1 MSSLSQKLTAMGLRS
16 LDFNQA
22 EAASLDA
29 LLSQLDTEFA
39 TLQQQ
44 RPNSKGDDL
53 LLGLMTKTHLS
64 ALEQLQSTDSQS
76 QAMNHLFVQQV
87 GEEHAARFENQHHG
101 YFMLVTRLW
110 MLVLGYLQIDLSY
123 AADHAQS
130 SATLLFADA
139 PTGPSHSRA
148 EQIRRR
154 FMQAYYQG
162 QAAARHNAKNTK
174 QNKPYGSF
182 INRLR
187 DWFQR
192 VFHR

>member
-1 MSSLSQKLTAMGLRS
+1 VSSFSQKLTAMGLRR
-16 LDFNQA
+16 LDFT
-22 EAASLDA
+22 ESETTSLNA

-44 RPNSKGDDL
+44 RPDGKGDDL

-76 QAMNHLFVQQV
+76 QAMRDLFVQQV
-87 GEEHAARFENQHHG
+87 GLEHAARFENQHHG

-130 SATLLFADA
+130 SATLLFPEDS
-139 PTGPSHSRA
+139 TGPSHSRA
-148 EQIRRR
+148 EQSRRR

-162 QAAARHNAKNTK
+162 KASAGHEKQAVTLIKIFK
-174 QNKPYGSF
+174 
-182 INRLR
+182 IWL
-187 DWFQR
+187 QR
-192 VFHR
+192 IFHP